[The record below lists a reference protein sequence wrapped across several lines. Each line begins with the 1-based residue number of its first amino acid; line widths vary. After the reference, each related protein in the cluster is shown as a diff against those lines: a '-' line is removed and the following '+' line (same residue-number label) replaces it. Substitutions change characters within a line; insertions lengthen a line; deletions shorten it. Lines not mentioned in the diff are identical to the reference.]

1 MQHVCARACMILRY
15 DMYSTEQ
22 NASYAHFL
30 RQTNIWLCW
39 ASCPVGS
46 PVSGFN
52 PQKPGPKA
60 QSRCAGRAAVGV
72 ATPEFSTLAVSRA
85 FAMPAGRAFKP
96 PGPASFELNTTNHS
110 VILSAPLAPLP
121 TRSAFYRRNFQ
132 VPRRYQHDLSV
143 EHDGLHGGDLRVQL
157 EGGEAGP
164 KPRIQLDRRSSSS
177 SRATTRT
184 VPRSPGRRGLR
195 AGDKASGHWRPQL
208 IYGTGCVLKEDTC
221 EAGDHGLS
229 APSGA
234 PMAWGISCS
243 LGRLDERGRPNESEA
258 PRGGRAPH
266 GGPGGALNMANRF

>member
-1 MQHVCARACMILRY
+1 
-15 DMYSTEQ
+15 
-22 NASYAHFL
+22 
-30 RQTNIWLCW
+30 
-39 ASCPVGS
+39 
-46 PVSGFN
+46 
-52 PQKPGPKA
+52 
-60 QSRCAGRAAVGV
+60 
-72 ATPEFSTLAVSRA
+72 
-85 FAMPAGRAFKP
+85 MPAGRAFKP

-143 EHDGLHGGDLRVQL
+143 EHDGLHGGDLRVQ
-157 EGGEAGP
+157 GGEAGP
-164 KPRIQLDRRSSSS
+164 EPRIQLDRRSSSS

-184 VPRSPGRRGLR
+184 GPRSPGRRGLR

-208 IYGTGCVLKEDTC
+208 FYGTGCVLNEDTC

-243 LGRLDERGRPNESEA
+243 LGDSTSEA
-258 PRGGRAPH
+258 DPTSQKPHEEAHLTEVREVPTIWRTDFELGKALRARQGGQQGRWCSLCWFCKNQH
-266 GGPGGALNMANRF
+266 DKR